1 MEARYRKVNPM
12 AGKTALSL
20 ILLCCIGLSYGQQS
34 SSAQPVPK
42 LLDTPCADADGK
54 RIIREAKDVLDEY
67 NKMRAERDR
76 ALTMLHDLD
85 AELKRLGIEC
95 THASD
100 PSQMLHCDK
109 KQSLP
114 EAPYKIPGK
123 P

>member
-1 MEARYRKVNPM
+1 M
-12 AGKTALSL
+12 
-20 ILLCCIGLSYGQQS
+20 
-34 SSAQPVPK
+34 
-42 LLDTPCADADGK
+42 
-54 RIIREAKDVLDEY
+54 
-67 NKMRAERDR
+67 
-76 ALTMLHDLD
+76 D

-100 PSQMLHCDK
+100 PSRTLHCDK